1 MAKNI
6 LPLIRPL
13 DEIKADLDVK
23 KFEEADT
30 DLEILYSNA
39 VAYEELIQSIMANKR
54 LAAEIASRWVRKNN
68 KIFFDKNF
76 RDHWYLIPKV
86 PPESSKKQAS

>member
-13 DEIKADLDVK
+13 EEIKADLEVK

-30 DLEILYSNA
+30 DLEILYANA
-39 VAYEELIQSIMANKR
+39 EAYEELIQSIIANKR
-54 LAAEIASRWVRKNN
+54 LAAEIASRWVEKHNYY
-68 KIFFDKNF
+68 FMDKNF
-76 RDHWYLIPKV
+76 RDHWYLIPKQ
-86 PPESSKKQAS
+86 PSKSS